1 MSAPATRKEL
11 QMTHPMRRTDKEIS
25 SPEEIDALLSSGKF
39 VTIGLSDGAHP
50 YVVTLSYGFDS
61 ETRRLY
67 SHAASAGRKLD
78 VCAANP
84 AACGTVIR
92 DLGYVADECTH
103 HYESVV
109 VYGRLRLV
117 DDVDEE
123 RHGMQVLM
131 RQLEADPVATWA
143 GNDLDD
149 PATWQRFRML
159 AFDIEHATGK
169 RGI

>member
-1 MSAPATRKEL
+1 
-11 QMTHPMRRTDKEIS
+11 MTHQMRRADKEVS
-25 SPEEIDALLSSGKF
+25 SPAEIDALLASGTF
-39 VTIGLSDGAHP
+39 VTIGLIDGDRP
-50 YVVTLSYGFDS
+50 YLVTLSYGFDA
-61 ETRRLY
+61 EARRLY
-67 SHAASAGRKLD
+67 SHAAPAGHKLD

-92 DLGYVADECTH
+92 DLGYVPDDCTQ

-117 DDVDEE
+117 DDVEE
-123 RHGMQVLM
+123 ARHGMWALM
-131 RQLEADPVATWA
+131 RQLEADPVATWTD
-143 GNDLDD
+143 NDLDD

-159 AFDIEHATGK
+159 AFDVERATGK

>member
-1 MSAPATRKEL
+1 
-11 QMTHPMRRTDKEIS
+11 MTHQMRRTDKEIS

-39 VTIGLSDGAHP
+39 MTIGLSDGNQP
-50 YVVTLSYGFDS
+50 YLVTLSYGFDA
-61 ETRRLY
+61 EARRLY
-67 SHAASAGRKLD
+67 SHAAPVGRKLD

-92 DLGYVADECTH
+92 DLGYVADDCTQR
-103 HYESVV
+103 YESVV
-109 VYGRLRLV
+109 VYGQLRLV
-117 DDVDEE
+117 DDSEE
-123 RHGMQVLM
+123 ARHGMWVLT
-131 RQLEADPVATWA
+131 RQLEADAVATWT

-169 RGI
+169 RGV